1 MKDKKEVLQQVGE
14 MLKAYLKS
22 GPTSPT
28 HADEVVA
35 AIFDLA
41 RPLIVTP
48 EKATAAYQAGCK
60 GFLDE
65 VIRVRGMPTR
75 EIVSGSKSASAVG
88 SSSGNDIKNRFD
100 SLVPKIREQF
110 KWCVENYKKQSKS
123 YFDDQTEVFQEIVRA
138 FLRDIPAGGTK
149 NTFELKE
156 ITRFKKELS
165 SLIGW
170 EELFGVYK
178 AASFPAEVD
187 YIFGIEKHPLAAVWR
202 YNQLDTQGEYKKT
215 YNHERLDGRVYA
227 VADNWAIQK
236 GLMVAGPDGYVD
248 DITRPCQEVGCMCS
262 LSWIYSLRE
271 LPDAMVTPKARA
283 ELPRVRAIIDDEAV
297 EKPSILGKVFGWFKR
312 G

>member
-1 MKDKKEVLQQVGE
+1 LTRWSPKLESNSNGA
-14 MLKAYLKS
+14 LKITKS
-22 GPTSPT
+22 SRN
-28 HADEVVA
+28 H
-35 AIFDLA
+35 I
-41 RPLIVTP
+41 
-48 EKATAAYQAGCK
+48 
-60 GFLDE
+60 
-65 VIRVRGMPTR
+65 
-75 EIVSGSKSASAVG
+75 
-88 SSSGNDIKNRFD
+88 
-100 SLVPKIREQF
+100 
-110 KWCVENYKKQSKS
+110 
-123 YFDDQTEVFQEIVRA
+123 FDDQTEVFQEIVRA

-156 ITRFKKELS
+156 ITRLKKELS

-187 YIFGIEKHPLAAVWR
+187 YIFGIEKHPLAAEWR

-271 LPDAMVTPKARA
+271 LPDAMVTPKACA
-283 ELPRVRAIIDDEAV
+283 ELRRVRAIIDDDAV
-297 EKPSILGKVFGWFKR
+297 EKPSVLGKVFGWFKR